1 MRILYHFASAVIK
14 IVLLPNHRTTLLPKP
29 RNKNLTMSFSFV
41 LIGLM
46 ITFFK
51 ACFKEILFMTVK
63 IKTLDFRSFRCVFEM
78 LDRLQA

>member
-1 MRILYHFASAVIK
+1 MHLLYYFASAVIK
-14 IVLLPNHRTTLLPKP
+14 IVLLPQYYFITKP